1 MILVCPTYIMSMIRW
16 SLSKIDYYVVDMN
29 SSYLNFK
36 DKHIL
41 VVGDVMLDRYWHGG
55 TSRISPEAP
64 VQVVKVS
71 DIEDRPGGAA
81 NVALGLAKLGVA
93 VTLVGVVGEDDN
105 AQVLKRCLEAEG
117 VNCQFVHSPD
127 LPTITK
133 LRVMSRHQQL
143 IRLDFEER
151 ADSLSQ
157 NSAVAEKVK
166 ACLEYSDAVIYS
178 DYAKGCLADVQTLI
192 QLSNAAKVPSFI
204 DPKGDDF
211 SIYQGATLV
220 KPNLL
225 EFENIVGP
233 CNSTKELE
241 EKAKALRDKY
251 SWQAL
256 LVTRGEDGLV
266 LLESGKAP
274 FSLATAAQEV
284 FDVTGAGDTVVAV
297 LTAVYVTSKRFT
309 DAVEYANQAAGYV
322 VGKLGTA
329 SISSERL
336 EAIMFQRNRTTN
348 FGVLSPTDIL
358 EQIKLAQMDGKKVV
372 FTNGCF
378 DILHPGHVAYMKQA
392 KALGDRLIV
401 AVNTDESVKRL
412 KGEKRPIN
420 NLAHRMAVLEGVG
433 AIDWVTWFDEDTP
446 KEIIEALSPD
456 VLVKGG
462 DYTIDTIVGA
472 QHVLDHG
479 GEVKV
484 LTFVDGYSTT
494 AIIEKANL

>member
-1 MILVCPTYIMSMIRW
+1 
-16 SLSKIDYYVVDMN
+16 MN
-29 SSYLNFK
+29 SSYLNFN
-36 DKHIL
+36 DKHVL

-71 DIEDRPGGAA
+71 NIEDRPGGAA
-81 NVALGLAKLGVA
+81 NVALGLAKLGVP
-93 VTLVGVVGEDDN
+93 VTLIGVVGNDEN
-105 AQVLKRCLEAEG
+105 ADILARCLEKAG
-117 VNCQFVHSPD
+117 VNCRFVKSET

-151 ADSLSQ
+151 EDSLSQ
-157 NSAVAEKVK
+157 NEALAKVVAE
-166 ACLEYSDAVIYS
+166 CLPQSDAVIFS
-178 DYAKGCLADVQTLI
+178 DYAKGCLSDVQSLI
-192 QLSNAAKVPSFI
+192 KLSNDANVPSFV

-220 KPNLL
+220 KPNFV
-225 EFENIVGP
+225 EFETIVGE
-233 CNSTKELE
+233 CATDSFIQHKGEL
-241 EKAKALRDKY
+241 LRKQFG
-251 SWQAL
+251 WGAL

-266 LLESGKAP
+266 LFEEGCAP
-274 FSLATAAQEV
+274 LSLATTAKEV
-284 FDVTGAGDTVVAV
+284 YDVTGAGDTVIAV
-297 LTAVYVTSKRFT
+297 LTAIYVTSKRFN
-309 DAVEYANQAAGYV
+309 DAVEYANQAAGFV

-329 SISSERL
+329 SITADQL
-336 EAIMFQRNRTTN
+336 AGIMYQRSHSTN
-348 FGVLSPTDIL
+348 FGVLSPVDLL
-358 EQIKLAQMDGKKVV
+358 EQIKLAQVSGEKVV

-378 DILHPGHVAYMKQA
+378 DILHPGHIAYMKQA
-392 KALGDRLIV
+392 KGLGDRLIV
-401 AVNTDESVKRL
+401 AVNTDASVKRL

-420 NLAHRMAVLEGVG
+420 NLAHRMAVLEGIG

-446 KEIIEALSPD
+446 KELIEMLSPD

-462 DYTIDTIVGA
+462 DYTVETIVGA
-472 QHVLDHG
+472 SHVLKHG

-494 AIIEKANL
+494 SIIEKANL

>member
-1 MILVCPTYIMSMIRW
+1 
-16 SLSKIDYYVVDMN
+16 
-29 SSYLNFK
+29 
-36 DKHIL
+36 
-41 VVGDVMLDRYWHGG
+41 MLDRYWHGG

-81 NVALGLAKLGVA
+81 NVALGLAKLGVT
-93 VTLVGVVGEDDN
+93 VTLVGVVGDDEN
-105 AQVLKRCLEAEG
+105 ANVLQACLEKEG
-117 VNCQFVHSPD
+117 VTCQFVRSPD

-151 ADSLSQ
+151 IDSLSQ
-157 NSAVAEKVK
+157 NEAVAKQVE
-166 ACLEYSDAVIYS
+166 ACLKEVDAVIYS
-178 DYAKGCLADVQTLI
+178 DYAKGCLADVQGLI
-192 QLSNAAKVPSFI
+192 QASNRAQVPSLI

-225 EFENIVGP
+225 EFENIVGV
-233 CNSTKELE
+233 CSSLEELE
-241 EKAKALRDKY
+241 EKARQLREQHQ
-251 SWQAL
+251 WQAL
-256 LVTRGEDGLV
+256 LVTRGEDGLI
-266 LLESGKAP
+266 LFEDGKAP
-274 FSLATAAQEV
+274 FSLATAAKEV

-297 LTAVYVTSKRFT
+297 LTAVYVTSKRFN

-329 SISSERL
+329 SIDADQL
-336 EAIMFQRNRTTN
+336 EAIMFQRNRTAN
-348 FGVLSPTDIL
+348 FGVLSPQDIL

-378 DILHPGHVAYMKQA
+378 DILHPGHIAYMKQA

-401 AVNTDESVKRL
+401 AVNTDASVKRL
-412 KGEKRPIN
+412 KGDKRPIN
-420 NLAHRMAVLEGVG
+420 DLAHRMAVLEGVG

-462 DYTIDTIVGA
+462 DYTIDSIVGA
-472 QHVLDHG
+472 DHVLQTG

-484 LTFVDGYSTT
+484 LTFVDGFSTT
-494 AIIEKANL
+494 SIIEKANL

>member
-1 MILVCPTYIMSMIRW
+1 
-16 SLSKIDYYVVDMN
+16 MN

-71 DIEDRPGGAA
+71 NIEDRPGGAA

-93 VTLVGVVGEDDN
+93 VTLVGVVGNDDN
-105 AQVLKRCLEAEG
+105 ATVLERCLEAEG
-117 VNCQFVHSPD
+117 VACRFVQSLD

-151 ADSLSQ
+151 TDSLSQ
-157 NSAVAEKVK
+157 NDAVAAMVK
-166 ACLEYSDAVIYS
+166 DCLPYSNAVIYS
-178 DYAKGCLADVQTLI
+178 DYAKGCLADVQSLI
-192 QLSNAAKVPSFI
+192 QLSNAEGVPSFV

-225 EFENIVGP
+225 EFENIVGK
-233 CNSTKELE
+233 CRSSKELE
-241 EKAKALRDKY
+241 DKAKALREQFGWK
-251 SWQAL
+251 AL

-266 LLESGKAP
+266 LLEDDKPA
-274 FSLATAAQEV
+274 FSLATAAKEV

-297 LTAVYVTSKRFT
+297 LTAVYVTSKRFI

-329 SISSERL
+329 SISAEQL
-336 EAIMFQRNRTTN
+336 EAIMYQRTHTTN
-348 FGVLSPTDIL
+348 FGVLSPEDLL
-358 EQIKLAQMDGKKVV
+358 EQIKLAQMNGEKVV

-392 KALGDRLIV
+392 KALGDRLVV
-401 AVNTDESVKRL
+401 AVNTDASVKRL
-412 KGEKRPIN
+412 KGDKRPIN
-420 NLAHRMAVLEGVG
+420 DLTHRMAVLEGMG
-433 AIDWVTWFDEDTP
+433 SIDWVTWFDEDTP
-446 KEIIEALSPD
+446 KEIIEALTPS

-462 DYTIDTIVGA
+462 DYTVDNIVGA
-472 QHVLDHG
+472 QHVLEHG

-494 AIIEKANL
+494 SIIEKANL

>member
-1 MILVCPTYIMSMIRW
+1 MT
-16 SLSKIDYYVVDMN
+16 

-71 DIEDRPGGAA
+71 NIEDRPGGAA
-81 NVALGLAKLGVA
+81 NVALGLAKLGIS
-93 VTLVGVVGEDDN
+93 VTLVGIVGNDENGD
-105 AQVLKRCLEAEG
+105 VLTRCLEREG
-117 VNCQFVHSPD
+117 VTCRFVRSKT

-151 ADSLSQ
+151 EDSLSQ
-157 NSAVAEKVK
+157 NEALARVVES
-166 ACLEYSDAVIYS
+166 CLPESDAVIFS

-192 QLSNAAKVPSFI
+192 RLSNVANVPSFV
-204 DPKGDDF
+204 DPKGKDF

-225 EFENIVGP
+225 EFETIVGK
-233 CNSTKELE
+233 CHSTKELE
-241 EKAKALRDKY
+241 IKAKALREQFGWK
-251 SWQAL
+251 AL
-256 LVTRGEDGLV
+256 LVTRGEDGLI
-266 LLESGKAP
+266 LFSDDKPP
-274 FSLATAAQEV
+274 FSLATAAKEV

-297 LTAVYVTSKRFT
+297 LTAVFVTSKRFT

-329 SISSERL
+329 SISADQL
-336 EAIMFQRNRTTN
+336 EGIMFKRSHGTN
-348 FGVLSPTDIL
+348 FGVLSPEDLL
-358 EQIKLAQMDGKKVV
+358 EQIKLSQINGEKIV

-378 DILHPGHVAYMKQA
+378 DILHPGHIAYMKQA

-401 AVNTDESVKRL
+401 AVNTDASVKRL
-412 KGEKRPIN
+412 KGDKRPIN
-420 NLAHRMAVLEGVG
+420 NLVHRMSVLEGLG

-446 KEIIEALSPD
+446 KEIIEYLTPD

-472 QHVLDHG
+472 EHILAHG

>member
-1 MILVCPTYIMSMIRW
+1 
-16 SLSKIDYYVVDMN
+16 MN

-81 NVALGLAKLGVA
+81 NVALGLAKLGVS
-93 VTLVGVVGEDDN
+93 VTLVGVVGDDEN
-105 AQVLKRCLEAEG
+105 ANILTRCLEKVG
-117 VNCQFVHSPD
+117 VTCRFVRSEC

-151 ADSLSQ
+151 EDSQTQ
-157 NSAVAEKVK
+157 NESLASVVEE
-166 ACLEYSDAVIYS
+166 CLIGSDAVIYS

-192 QLSNAAKVPSFI
+192 SLSNAVNVPSFV
-204 DPKGDDF
+204 DPKGNDF
-211 SIYQGATLV
+211 SIYKGATLV

-225 EFENIVGP
+225 EFETIVGK
-233 CNSTKELE
+233 CDSTQTLESKAKELRE
-241 EKAKALRDKY
+241 TFGWE
-251 SWQAL
+251 AL
-256 LVTRGEDGLV
+256 LVTRGEDGLI
-266 LLESGKAP
+266 LFNEDKPS
-274 FSLATAAQEV
+274 FSLATAAKEV
-284 FDVTGAGDTVVAV
+284 FDVTGAGDTVIAV
-297 LTAVYVTSKRFT
+297 LAAIYVTSKRFT
-309 DAVEYANQAAGYV
+309 DAVEYANQAAGFV

-329 SISSERL
+329 SITADQL
-336 EAIMFQRNRTTN
+336 AAIMYQRSHSTN
-348 FGVLSPTDIL
+348 FGVLAPEEL
-358 EQIKLAQMDGKKVV
+358 LKQVKFAQMNGEKVV

-378 DILHPGHVAYMKQA
+378 DILHPGHIAYMKQA
-392 KALGDRLIV
+392 KALGERLIV
-401 AVNTDESVKRL
+401 AVNTDASVKRL

-420 NLAHRMAVLEGVG
+420 DLIHRMAVLEGVG

-462 DYTIDTIVGA
+462 DYTIKTTVGA
-472 QHVLDHG
+472 DHVLSTG
-479 GEVKV
+479 GEVKI
-484 LTFVDGYSTT
+484 LSFVDGYSTT
-494 AIIEKANL
+494 SIIEKANF